1 MKSIEDDEV
10 EANNDKELDE
20 NKFELEIEKD
30 HDQRKKESGSIEI
43 DVAIECN
50 IQLDYLLI
58 TSFYIDMVYYTVYY
72 MQYIVPREN
81 KNISFCAFLYHF

>member
-30 HDQRKKESGSIEI
+30 HD
-43 DVAIECN
+43 
-50 IQLDYLLI
+50 
-58 TSFYIDMVYYTVYY
+58 
-72 MQYIVPREN
+72 
-81 KNISFCAFLYHF
+81 